1 MWTKTPG
8 SMKAAPTYVRL
19 FCIYVISSTYS
30 IYFFLY
36 KINLVLYLP
45 VHLYLYTMYVLNKG
59 AFSYHWLCKVWS
71 FTLYDVNRKKSWSQT
86 CNYLNL
92 SFFKITKLYD
102 SQKGATNYSLKGYS
116 KWKTLITYPLGYWC
130 SIGLTADCV
139 NVDPGAHLH

>member
-1 MWTKTPG
+1 MSITEVTLYLFVQICWCKTLLCMYKPAPECQHAREAIVLSGPCLHSSVHSISQIMWTKTPG

-71 FTLYDVNRKKSWSQT
+71 FTLYDVNRKKVEV
-86 CNYLNL
+86 
-92 SFFKITKLYD
+92 KHVI
-102 SQKGATNYSLKGYS
+102 
-116 KWKTLITYPLGYWC
+116 I
-130 SIGLTADCV
+130 
-139 NVDPGAHLH
+139 